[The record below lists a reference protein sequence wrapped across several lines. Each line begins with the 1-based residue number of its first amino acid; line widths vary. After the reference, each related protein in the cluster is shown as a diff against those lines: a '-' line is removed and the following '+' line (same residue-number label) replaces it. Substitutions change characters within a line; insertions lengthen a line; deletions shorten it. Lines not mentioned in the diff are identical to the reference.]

1 MLPEYMTGMEFIVS
15 FVGVHEQVIEE
26 QESYDKLFDM
36 FKITDKVRN
45 SLIKNYT
52 VSDRIKLQLLSIK
65 LLKPS
70 VIIFDDVLKA
80 DSKVK
85 LQLVKD
91 IINEL
96 RKDRIIIFST
106 EHMTLASDLCVEFV
120 IIDKGVIKSMDADKM
135 V

>member
-1 MLPEYMTGMEFIVS
+1 
-15 FVGVHEQVIEE
+15 
-26 QESYDKLFDM
+26 
-36 FKITDKVRN
+36 
-45 SLIKNYT
+45 
-52 VSDRIKLQLLSIK
+52 LSIK

-106 EHMTLASDLCVEFV
+106 EHMTLASDLCDEFL

-135 V
+135 VEFLETKEEDNNA